1 MQGDHVRLGEQRRQI
16 NILHAQI
23 QRGCAWVRI
32 KRQQAHT
39 KAFQDPQGSHANF
52 AGADNAS
59 GFTVHGKARQAFQRE
74 VGITG
79 ALISAVNTSVQGH
92 HHADG
97 MFRDRFR
104 GVCRNAYH
112 PQTQLLR
119 RVEVHVIEACTAQG
133 DILHPML
140 FQLFQHRTTAIIVHK
155 NADAFTAVRRFGGF
169 FGQQKVEK
177 FKLKPVSLV
186 NMLQILF
193 VVLLCAIY
201 REFHKTF
208 SSDFAFTLA

>member
-1 MQGDHVRLGEQRRQI
+1 M
-16 NILHAQI
+16 
-23 QRGCAWVRI
+23 
-32 KRQQAHT
+32 
-39 KAFQDPQGSHANF
+39 FSH
-52 AGADNAS
+52 
-59 GFTVHGKARQAFQRE
+59 
-74 VGITG
+74 
-79 ALISAVNTSVQGH
+79 
-92 HHADG
+92 
-97 MFRDRFR
+97 RFR
-104 GVCRNAYH
+104 GVRRNAH
-112 PQTQLLR
+112 HLQTQLFC
-119 RVEVHVIEACTAQG
+119 RVEVHIVEARTAQG
-133 DILHPML
+133 DVLHPL
-140 FQLFQHRTTAIIVHK
+140 FFQLFQHRATAVIVYE